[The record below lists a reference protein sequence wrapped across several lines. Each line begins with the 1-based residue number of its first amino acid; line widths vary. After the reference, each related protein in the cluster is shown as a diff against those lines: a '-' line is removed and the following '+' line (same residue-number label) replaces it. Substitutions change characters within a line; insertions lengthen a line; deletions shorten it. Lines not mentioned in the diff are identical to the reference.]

1 MIAAVLFAL
10 LLPLIVVQ
18 PWQER
23 ERVKV
28 TVDRRRPRGRR
39 HAD

>member
-1 MIAAVLFAL
+1 MTAAVLFAL

-23 ERVKV
+23 ERVPVIAK
-28 TVDRRRPRGRR
+28 RRQPRGRR